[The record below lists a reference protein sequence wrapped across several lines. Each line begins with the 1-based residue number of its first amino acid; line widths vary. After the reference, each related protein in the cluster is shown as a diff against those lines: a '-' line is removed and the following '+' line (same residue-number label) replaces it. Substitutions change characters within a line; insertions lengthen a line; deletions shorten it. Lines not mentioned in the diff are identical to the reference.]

1 MIEALLTWQ
10 SRIRQALDAAPLT
23 LNELEY
29 VAAVIRAEQPI
40 DLGLQHDDRTHASA
54 IAASLGVQRSSAST
68 MLKKL
73 MDKGLIE
80 RLTCQ
85 YDSRAHHILSTEAGR
100 EAYRKSI
107 ELIDQALQDEL
118 DSVLTPADSQALQ
131 ALLANAYILS

>member
-10 SRIRQALDAAPLT
+10 SRIRLALVGAPLT

-29 VAAVIRAEQPI
+29 LAAVVRAEQPI
-40 DLGLQHDDRTHASA
+40 DTGLQHDDRTHANA

-73 MDKGLIE
+73 IEKGLLE
-80 RLTCQ
+80 RFTCQ

-100 EAYRKSI
+100 LAYRQCISAI
-107 ELIDQALQDEL
+107 NEALDLELASTVNAQDLVQLQSL
-118 DSVLTPADSQALQ
+118 MGK
-131 ALLANAYILS
+131 AYMLS